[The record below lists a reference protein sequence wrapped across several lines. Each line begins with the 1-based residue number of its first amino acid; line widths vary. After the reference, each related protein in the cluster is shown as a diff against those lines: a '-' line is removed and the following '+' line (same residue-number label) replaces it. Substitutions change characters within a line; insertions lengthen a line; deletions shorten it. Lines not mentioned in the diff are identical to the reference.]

1 MKIKFLNSIITL
13 VDSDEAKSAVSHQ
26 DSYSK
31 ILTSFDIQSKIK
43 RLGELSYK
51 DYLTNAQLFLYN
63 WKPHE
68 KEYLKNIINQ
78 VEKQIKKKKYK
89 FNLPNEIL
97 VIKSAMHEEGG
108 ANGFTR
114 ENFMVLNLNSLSLHL
129 FEHELFHI
137 ISRYNSA
144 KISEAYSVLGFKP
157 CNEVEIPSTLI
168 NFKISNPDAPF
179 NNFYIE
185 LEHDNN
191 PIEALMLLYSNR
203 PYTGGGFFTY
213 VNKGLM
219 LLEGDDDSKKAILD
233 GGRPILL
240 DYSDV
245 NGLYEKIGKNTGYN
259 IHQEEVTAEHFSMAL
274 NDVKNLPDQHLVDKL
289 DEILIKQ

>member
-1 MKIKFLNSIITL
+1 MKIKFLNSLIIL
-13 VDSDEAKSAVSHQ
+13 ADSSEAKSAVSQH
-26 DSYSK
+26 DSYIK
-31 ILTSFDIQSKIK
+31 NLTSFDIQSKVK

-51 DYLTNAQLFLYN
+51 DYLANAQLFLYD
-63 WKPHE
+63 WKPYE
-68 KEYLKNIINQ
+68 EQYFKSIINQ

-89 FNLPNEIL
+89 FNLPDEIL

-108 ANGFTR
+108 LNGFTR
-114 ENFMVLNLNSLSLHL
+114 ENYMVLNLDSLSHHL

-137 ISRYNSA
+137 ISRYNRD
-144 KISEAYSVLGFKP
+144 KIYKAYSVLGFKP
-157 CNEVEIPSTLI
+157 CNEVEIPSTII

-185 LEHDNN
+185 LEHNKK

-203 PYTGGGFFTY
+203 PYSGGKFFSY

-219 LLEGDDDSKKAILD
+219 LLKGDDNSKEAILD
-233 GGRPILL
+233 GGRPIIL
-240 DYSDV
+240 DYSEV

-259 IHQEEVTAEHFSMAL
+259 IHQEEVTADHFSMAL
-274 NDVKNLPDQHLVDKL
+274 NDIKNLPDQHLVDKL
-289 DEILIKQ
+289 DEILIK